1 MAEFKV
7 VIEGVKLSATQETA
21 LREDLQRVALK
32 HLAEL
37 DFRGDRGAAILP
49 LGEKA
54 VGPDGGTQGIIARM
68 LEPKVVQQLFRG
80 E

>member
-7 VIEGVKLSATQETA
+7 VLEGIKLTPTQQSA

-37 DFRGDRGAAILP
+37 DFGGDRGAAILP

-54 VGPDGGTQGIIARM
+54 IGPHGGTQGIVARV
-68 LEPKVVQQLFRG
+68 LEPKVVQQLFRA